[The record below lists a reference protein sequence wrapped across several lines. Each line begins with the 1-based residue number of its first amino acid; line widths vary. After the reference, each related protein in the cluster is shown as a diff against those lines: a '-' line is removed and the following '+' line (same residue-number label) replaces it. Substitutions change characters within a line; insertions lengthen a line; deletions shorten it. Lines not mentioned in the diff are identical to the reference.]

1 MSIFFKRKL
10 VRVFVFLKTLF
21 NLALRLSR
29 INLSEIS
36 LSYQKSRWLKKS
48 ISFDLYCVAAM
59 IVAICDIH
67 YSTKGFSNTS
77 ELSVPIY
84 Y

>member
-1 MSIFFKRKL
+1 MNFYERNSPGRFA
-10 VRVFVFLKTLF
+10 FLKILS

-48 ISFDLYCVAAM
+48 ISFELYCV
-59 IVAICDIH
+59 DIMFIDLQWALKH
-67 YSTKGFSNTS
+67 KGFSNTS
-77 ELSVPIY
+77 ELSVPIFH
-84 Y
+84 